1 MQSILPFQDTLLRT
15 PPGPPA
21 QVLAEGTV
29 LAGRFELRRFI
40 ARGGMGVVYEA
51 EDRMLRT
58 RVAVKVLLGAVPD
71 AEERIRREV
80 LLARGVAHPN
90 VCRVYELFAHPCELG
105 QLLFLVME
113 LLEGETLTASIGRRG
128 CFSAEEAEPLLR
140 QMAGA
145 LSAAH
150 AHGVLHRDF
159 KSSNVL
165 LVPQAHGR
173 TRVVVTDFGVARAVR
188 DGQRSLTCTGS
199 YVGTPAYMPPEQ
211 AAGSPL
217 GPAADVYALGVVA
230 YEMLTGE
237 LPFTETPVGP
247 GAARARGT
255 PPDLTRRTPS
265 LPDAWRRALG
275 RALAP
280 AVDDRCPTPDDFIR
294 LLSGERLRSR
304 RFRQRVHRAI
314 GLVTGCILALLV
326 GGGTAAVL
334 RTHLPATGSALA
346 KSPSTW

>member
-1 MQSILPFQDTLLRT
+1 MQSFLSCQDTLLRT

-51 EDRMLRT
+51 EDRMLRA

-80 LLARGVAHPN
+80 LLARAVAHPN
-90 VCRVYELFAHPCELG
+90 VCRVYELFAHPGDLG

-113 LLEGETLTASIGRRG
+113 LLDGETLTAAIARRG
-128 CFSAEEAEPLLR
+128 SFRPEEAEPLLR
-140 QMAGA
+140 QMAAA
-145 LSAAH
+145 LAAAH

-165 LVPQAHGR
+165 LVPRPDGG

-188 DGQRSLTCTGS
+188 EGQRALTCTGS
-199 YVGTPAYMPPEQ
+199 YVGTPAYMAPEQ
-211 AAGSPL
+211 ASGSPL

-237 LPFTETPVGP
+237 LPFTDTPLGP
-247 GAARARGT
+247 GAARYRST
-255 PPDLTRRTPS
+255 PPDLARRTPD
-265 LPDAWRRALG
+265 LPDRWRKALARALS
-275 RALAP
+275 LIHISE
-280 AVDDRCPTPDDFIR
+280 PTR
-294 LLSGERLRSR
+294 LLSNSY
-304 RFRQRVHRAI
+304 
-314 GLVTGCILALLV
+314 
-326 GGGTAAVL
+326 AVSCL
-334 RTHLPATGSALA
+334 
-346 KSPSTW
+346 